1 MPRKDVNL
9 LVVDDSVAILMFV
22 EAILNELG
30 YDNVT
35 TYDSAEKAL
44 EEVQQAPQ
52 RFAGILTDLNMPGMD
67 GMEFMRQLGEL
78 GYRGGVIIVSEMA
91 PRVIDLA
98 SELAKQN
105 RVLLISNISKPVQL
119 NEVEL
124 ALNKLNLFREREFS
138 QLNPLTEQEL
148 LNAISNNQLTP
159 FYQPKVHRSSNTIKS
174 VEVLAR
180 ICDPRMGDPILPA
193 RFIRTAQEHDLTN
206 LVLFQLFE
214 KATRDY
220 RDLVACFGYEFKLAF
235 NITPQQL
242 NDLSCPDK
250 LALILEINNL
260 RPEQVIL
267 EITEEHALKSN
278 TQLETINRLRM
289 RGYGLSLDDFGTGFT
304 NVHQLR
310 TLPYTEIKIDRTLIS
325 NIETDRFSQVIVQT
339 LIDIASKERIDLV
352 AEGIERLGELE
363 FLQKIDTDIL
373 LQGYLIS
380 LPKAKDELIAW
391 FRTWSKLTQKND

>member
-380 LPKAKDELIAW
+380 RPKAKDELIAW